1 MWLKCF
7 LWRSPAVISCHS
19 SQAALSPP
27 LRPHSDGQ
35 RRVLPEGRMAFV
47 SFKRNI
53 TLLLSW
59 FSPLVRSS
67 VPNSSSSHAACR

>member
-7 LWRSPAVISCHS
+7 LRRSPAVISCHS

-35 RRVLPEGRMAFV
+35 RRVLPEGRM
-47 SFKRNI
+47 
-53 TLLLSW
+53 LLLALKGILHCCFPGFLLW
-59 FSPLVRSS
+59 
-67 VPNSSSSHAACR
+67 